1 VNDVAAAAEAGG
13 WKHLQAWDGPSMGGR
28 LVINITIRNAD
39 DVDCNGRVSAVAA
52 TATARKRAAL
62 VARRLNG
69 WAARLTRFDPRSD
82 LSRLNDDRSATVVV
96 RPTLAAVL
104 HWAASANER
113 SGGIVDVT
121 LLDERLAAER
131 GDPPGSALAP
141 EPRPW
146 SVTRG
151 PRRCTVRKPLGG
163 RFDLD
168 GVAKGWLADRALAQ
182 LVDMPGAIVDA
193 DGDIAVQLAP
203 ADVVD
208 IGVEDP
214 GAPGNL
220 LTWLR
225 LGPYPGRSTFGV
237 ATSGVSRH
245 RWGSGRTRHHLID
258 PRTRRPA
265 ITDLVQ
271 ATVLAPSAREA
282 EILAKTA
289 VILGRNEGAS
299 YLARAGALA
308 AVLLTDTGECIAT
321 LDSIRWLGA
330 A

>member
-1 VNDVAAAAEAGG
+1 
-13 WKHLQAWDGPSMGGR
+13 
-28 LVINITIRNAD
+28 
-39 DVDCNGRVSAVAA
+39 
-52 TATARKRAAL
+52 
-62 VARRLNG
+62 
-69 WAARLTRFDPRSD
+69 
-82 LSRLNDDRSATVVV
+82 LNDDRSATVVV

-131 GDPPGSALAP
+131 GDPPGSGLAP
-141 EPRPW
+141 EPRSW

-151 PRRCTVRKPLGG
+151 SRRCTVRKPLGG

-225 LGPYPGRSTFGV
+225 LGPHPWRATFGV

-258 PRTRRPA
+258 PRTHRPA